1 MYREVLATPE
11 HSTPEALMAH
21 LLRALAFLLSLVDS
35 TVLAESWCGPASNE
49 IAPNGKY
56 PTSWRLWEVD
66 LPGRGAS
73 APDFE
78 NGDILLRTFNTLYC
92 ISG

>member
-1 MYREVLATPE
+1 
-11 HSTPEALMAH
+11 MAH
-21 LLRALAFLLSLVDS
+21 LLRALVFLLSLVDS
-35 TVLAESWCGPASNE
+35 TVLAESWPQWYGPASNE

-56 PTSWRLWEVD
+56 PTSWRQRERMLWEVD
-66 LPGRGAS
+66 LLGRGAS
-73 APDFE
+73 APDFV

>member
-1 MYREVLATPE
+1 
-11 HSTPEALMAH
+11 MAH

-35 TVLAESWCGPASNE
+35 TVLAESWPQWCGTASNE
-49 IAPNGKY
+49 IALNGKY
-56 PTSWRLWEVD
+56 PTSGRLWEVD

-73 APDFE
+73 APDFV